1 MKIYVLITSNGEVSG
16 VYSTKD
22 KLIAAT
28 TTIFSNL
35 EIDRVEIWETDTGFV
50 DYLKLTKKQLLL
62 LKIKT
67 LKSTFH

>member
-28 TTIFSNL
+28 ATTFSNL
-35 EIDRVEIWETDTGFV
+35 DINKVEIWEVDNGFV
-50 DYLKLTKKQLLL
+50 DYLKLTKKTT
-62 LKIKT
+62 IT
-67 LKSTFH
+67 IED

>member
-35 EIDRVEIWETDTGFV
+35 EIDRVEI
-50 DYLKLTKKQLLL
+50 
-62 LKIKT
+62 
-67 LKSTFH
+67 